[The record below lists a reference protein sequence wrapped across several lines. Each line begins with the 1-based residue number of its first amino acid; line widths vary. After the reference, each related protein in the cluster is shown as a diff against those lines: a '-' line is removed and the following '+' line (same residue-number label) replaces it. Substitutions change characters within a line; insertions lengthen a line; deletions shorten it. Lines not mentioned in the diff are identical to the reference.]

1 MPMSATSFDSRS
13 SEWMGDLTV
22 WLRQNASDNG
32 EQLDRLRTKLRY
44 ARSAELTQRQ
54 QQLLRLYFEE
64 GKTMPQIARELH
76 VSCST
81 VSRTLRRARE
91 RLYRCLRYSFETG
104 GKFLLWFWHKAR
116 IIEVNG
122 IS

>member
-22 WLRQNASDNG
+22 WLRQNDSDNG

-91 RLYRCLRYSFETG
+91 RLYRCLRYSF
-104 GKFLLWFWHKAR
+104 
-116 IIEVNG
+116 
-122 IS
+122 

>member
-1 MPMSATSFDSRS
+1 MSATSFDSRS

-91 RLYRCLRYSFETG
+91 RLYRCLRYSF
-104 GKFLLWFWHKAR
+104 
-116 IIEVNG
+116 
-122 IS
+122 

>member
-91 RLYRCLRYSFETG
+91 RLYRCLRYSC
-104 GKFLLWFWHKAR
+104 
-116 IIEVNG
+116 
-122 IS
+122 

>member
-64 GKTMPQIARELH
+64 GETMPQIARELH

-91 RLYRCLRYSFETG
+91 RLYRCLRYSF
-104 GKFLLWFWHKAR
+104 
-116 IIEVNG
+116 
-122 IS
+122 

>member
-32 EQLDRLRTKLRY
+32 EQLNRLRTKLRY

-91 RLYRCLRYSFETG
+91 RLYRCLRYSF
-104 GKFLLWFWHKAR
+104 
-116 IIEVNG
+116 
-122 IS
+122 

>member
-22 WLRQNASDNG
+22 WLRQNAPDNG

-91 RLYRCLRYSFETG
+91 RLYRCLRYSF
-104 GKFLLWFWHKAR
+104 
-116 IIEVNG
+116 
-122 IS
+122 

>member
-91 RLYRCLRYSFETG
+91 RLYRCLRYSF
-104 GKFLLWFWHKAR
+104 
-116 IIEVNG
+116 
-122 IS
+122 

>member
-54 QQLLRLYFEE
+54 LQLLRRYFEE

-91 RLYRCLRYSFETG
+91 RLYRCLRYSF
-104 GKFLLWFWHKAR
+104 
-116 IIEVNG
+116 
-122 IS
+122 

>member
-22 WLRQNASDNG
+22 WLRQNASDKG

-91 RLYRCLRYSFETG
+91 RLYRCLRYSF
-104 GKFLLWFWHKAR
+104 
-116 IIEVNG
+116 
-122 IS
+122 

>member
-64 GKTMPQIARELH
+64 GKTMPQIARDPKERRAIAWRRS
-76 VSCST
+76 VSCCT
-81 VSRTLRRARE
+81 TPCTTAG
-91 RLYRCLRYSFETG
+91 CG
-104 GKFLLWFWHKAR
+104 
-116 IIEVNG
+116 
-122 IS
+122 

>member
-32 EQLDRLRTKLRY
+32 EQLDHLRTKLRY

-91 RLYRCLRYSFETG
+91 RLYRCLRYSF
-104 GKFLLWFWHKAR
+104 
-116 IIEVNG
+116 
-122 IS
+122 

>member
-22 WLRQNASDNG
+22 WLRQTASDNG

-91 RLYRCLRYSFETG
+91 RLYRCLRYSF
-104 GKFLLWFWHKAR
+104 
-116 IIEVNG
+116 
-122 IS
+122 

>member
-54 QQLLRLYFEE
+54 PQLLRLYFEE

-91 RLYRCLRYSFETG
+91 RLYRCLRYSF
-104 GKFLLWFWHKAR
+104 
-116 IIEVNG
+116 
-122 IS
+122 

>member
-54 QQLLRLYFEE
+54 QLLLRREFEE
-64 GKTMPQIARELH
+64 GKTMPQIARELQ

-91 RLYRCLRYSFETG
+91 RLYRCLRYSF
-104 GKFLLWFWHKAR
+104 
-116 IIEVNG
+116 
-122 IS
+122 

>member
-64 GKTMPQIARELH
+64 GKTMPQNARELH

-91 RLYRCLRYSFETG
+91 RLYRCLRYSF
-104 GKFLLWFWHKAR
+104 
-116 IIEVNG
+116 
-122 IS
+122 

>member
-32 EQLDRLRTKLRY
+32 EQMDRLRTKLRY

-91 RLYRCLRYSFETG
+91 RLYRCLRYSF
-104 GKFLLWFWHKAR
+104 
-116 IIEVNG
+116 
-122 IS
+122 

>member
-81 VSRTLRRARE
+81 VSRTLRRARD
-91 RLYRCLRYSFETG
+91 RLYRCLRYSF
-104 GKFLLWFWHKAR
+104 
-116 IIEVNG
+116 
-122 IS
+122 

>member
-54 QQLLRLYFEE
+54 QLLLRLYFEE

-91 RLYRCLRYSFETG
+91 RLYRCLRYGF
-104 GKFLLWFWHKAR
+104 
-116 IIEVNG
+116 
-122 IS
+122 

>member
-54 QQLLRLYFEE
+54 QPLLRLYFEE

-91 RLYRCLRYSFETG
+91 RLYRCLRYSF
-104 GKFLLWFWHKAR
+104 
-116 IIEVNG
+116 
-122 IS
+122 

>member
-1 MPMSATSFDSRS
+1 MRDTRFDSRS

-54 QQLLRLYFEE
+54 QLLLRLYFEE
-64 GKTMPQIARELH
+64 GKTMPQIARELLH
-76 VSCST
+76 SVPDTAPGPGAAVPVSA
-81 VSRTLRRARE
+81 VQ
-91 RLYRCLRYSFETG
+91 
-104 GKFLLWFWHKAR
+104 LLDGRKVPLVVLA
-116 IIEVNG
+116 
-122 IS
+122 

>member
-54 QQLLRLYFEE
+54 QQLLRQYFEE

-76 VSCST
+76 VRCST

-91 RLYRCLRYSFETG
+91 RLYRCLRYSF
-104 GKFLLWFWHKAR
+104 
-116 IIEVNG
+116 
-122 IS
+122 

>member
-54 QQLLRLYFEE
+54 QQLLRMYFEE

-91 RLYRCLRYSFETG
+91 RMYRCLRYSF
-104 GKFLLWFWHKAR
+104 
-116 IIEVNG
+116 
-122 IS
+122 

>member
-22 WLRQNASDNG
+22 WLRQNAPDNG

-64 GKTMPQIARELH
+64 GKTMPQIARELN

-91 RLYRCLRYSFETG
+91 RLYRCLRYSF
-104 GKFLLWFWHKAR
+104 
-116 IIEVNG
+116 
-122 IS
+122 

>member
-54 QQLLRLYFEE
+54 QQLLRLY
-64 GKTMPQIARELH
+64 
-76 VSCST
+76 
-81 VSRTLRRARE
+81 LRRGRPCP
-91 RLYRCLRYSFETG
+91 RSPGSCM
-104 GKFLLWFWHKAR
+104 
-116 IIEVNG
+116 
-122 IS
+122 